1 MPFGITRRNKLRKVL
16 IGTPAHDGR
25 VDVWYANS
33 LVNTVKLSGKYGVEI
48 VPIYMSY
55 DSLVQRARNDLV
67 RLALEEKFDDLIFM
81 DSDQEWDPEWIF
93 SLLARPE
100 DVVGGTVVKKSDQP
114 LFNVKALKSGL
125 KREANGL
132 MEVEAVGTGF
142 LKLSRKALETVWNE
156 SAEYTNEGKKCRMV
170 FDVQLVD
177 GELVSEDNV
186 FCRKWR
192 SLGNKV
198 WIDPTMTCNHIGSKK
213 YSGSFLQF
221 LEHARLLQ
229 I

>member
-1 MPFGITRRNKLRKVL
+1 MRKVL

-33 LVNTVKLSGKYGVEI
+33 LVNTVKLSGKYGIEV

-93 SLLARPE
+93 SLLNRTE
-100 DVVGGTVVKKSDQP
+100 DVVGGAVVKKSDQL
-114 LFNVKALKSGL
+114 LFNVKALKTGL
-125 KREANGL
+125 KRDASGL

-192 SLGNKV
+192 NLGNKV

>member
-1 MPFGITRRNKLRKVL
+1 LRKVL

-25 VDVWYANS
+25 VDVWYCNS
-33 LVNTVKLSGKYGVEI
+33 LVNTIKMAPHFDTMIQPV
-48 VPIYMSY
+48 YMSY

-81 DSDQEWDPEWIF
+81 DSDQEWDPQWIF
-93 SLLARPE
+93 KLLKYKE

-114 LFNVKALKSGL
+114 LFNVKALPSGL
-125 KREANGL
+125 KIEESGL
-132 MEVEAVGTGF
+132 MEVEAIGTGF
-142 LKLSRKALETVWNE
+142 LKISSKALKTVWD
-156 SAEYTNEGKKCRMV
+156 SSPEYTNEGKKCRMV

-198 WIDPTMTCNHIGSKK
+198 WIDPTMTCNHIGAKK
-213 YSGSFLQF
+213 YSGSFMQF
-221 LEHARLLQ
+221 LHSLGQATSPV
-229 I
+229 

>member
-1 MPFGITRRNKLRKVL
+1 MRKVL

-33 LVNTVKLSGKYGVEI
+33 LVNTVKLSGKYDTEI
-48 VPIYMSY
+48 HPVYMSY
-55 DSLVQRARNDLV
+55 DSLIQRARNDLV
-67 RLALEEKFDDLIFM
+67 RLALEEGFDYLVFM

-93 SLLARPE
+93 KLLDYEE
-100 DVVGGTVVKKSDQP
+100 DVVGGTVVKKSDQV
-114 LFNVKALKSGL
+114 LFNVKALKTGL

-132 MEVEAVGTGF
+132 MEVEAIGTGF
-142 LKLSRKALETVWNE
+142 LKLSRKALQEVWDI
-156 SAEYTNEGKKCRMV
+156 SPEYMNEGKKCRMV

-192 SLGNKV
+192 NLGYKV

-213 YSGSFLQF
+213 YSGNFMQF
-221 LEHARLLQ
+221 LNQMKLLTL
-229 I
+229 

>member
-1 MPFGITRRNKLRKVL
+1 LRKVL

-25 VDVWYANS
+25 VDVWYTNS
-33 LVNTVKLSGKYGVEI
+33 LINTVKLSGKYDTEI
-48 VPIYMSY
+48 HPVYMSY

-67 RLALEEKFDDLIFM
+67 RLALDEGFDALVFM

-93 SLLARPE
+93 KLLDYKE
-100 DVVGGTVVKKSDQP
+100 DVVGGTVVKKSDQL
-114 LFNVKALKSGL
+114 LFNVKALKTGL

-132 MEVEAVGTGF
+132 MEVEAIGTGF
-142 LKLSRKALETVWNE
+142 MKITRKALQEVWDV
-156 SAEYTNEGKKCRMV
+156 SSEYTNEGKKCRMV

-213 YSGSFLQF
+213 YSGNFMHFLNQTK
-221 LEHARLLQ
+221 LLTL
-229 I
+229 